1 MKFVPEIPDPV
12 NNYWE
17 EEQDSQDY
25 QQHGQYSKQHYLSV
39 VGATCS
45 RNCLIGDKIANCKK

>member
-45 RNCLIGDKIANCKK
+45 RNCMVVNQNEE